1 MAVHP
6 RVDAGATTPVAGVTA
21 MLVRVAGVTVS
32 CAVPVAAPN
41 DALMVTLPVAIAAA
55 SPLAPEL
62 PIVATVLS
70 LDVQATSLVM
80 VWVVESLNDPVAAKS
95 SCVPGAIEVIEGATE
110 IDVMVAFVTLRLT
123 EAL

>member
-1 MAVHP
+1 
-6 RVDAGATTPVAGVTA
+6 

-95 SCVPGAIEVIEGATE
+95 SCVAGAIEVIEGATE
-110 IDVMVAFVTLRLT
+110 IDVMLAFVTLRLT